1 MTLPFIGGNFM
12 CKEKGKR
19 MKLTKLESIRDDLNR
34 ALYELD
40 KSYKKY
46 MDVDEIVLH
55 IELAKRDLESLT
67 NKGKNN
73 ETDKIR
79 N

>member
-1 MTLPFIGGNFM
+1 
-12 CKEKGKR
+12 

-40 KSYKKY
+40 KSDKKY
-46 MDVDEIVLH
+46 MNVDEIVLH

-67 NKGKNN
+67 KQQEKLN
-73 ETDKIR
+73 EKI
-79 N
+79 

>member
-1 MTLPFIGGNFM
+1 M

-40 KSYKKY
+40 KSDKKY

>member
-1 MTLPFIGGNFM
+1 LTLPFIGGNFM

-40 KSYKKY
+40 KSDKKY

-55 IELAKRDLESLT
+55 I
-67 NKGKNN
+67 
-73 ETDKIR
+73 
-79 N
+79 

>member
-1 MTLPFIGGNFM
+1 
-12 CKEKGKR
+12 

-40 KSYKKY
+40 KSDKKY

-67 NKGKNN
+67 KQQEKLN
-73 ETDKIR
+73 EKI
-79 N
+79 

>member
-1 MTLPFIGGNFM
+1 
-12 CKEKGKR
+12 

-40 KSYKKY
+40 KSDKKY

>member
-1 MTLPFIGGNFM
+1 
-12 CKEKGKR
+12 

-40 KSYKKY
+40 KSDKKY

-73 ETDKIR
+73 ETYKIR

>member
-1 MTLPFIGGNFM
+1 M

-40 KSYKKY
+40 KSDKKY

-67 NKGKNN
+67 KQQEKLN
-73 ETDKIR
+73 EKI
-79 N
+79 

>member
-1 MTLPFIGGNFM
+1 M

-40 KSYKKY
+40 KSDKKY

-73 ETDKIR
+73 ETYKIR